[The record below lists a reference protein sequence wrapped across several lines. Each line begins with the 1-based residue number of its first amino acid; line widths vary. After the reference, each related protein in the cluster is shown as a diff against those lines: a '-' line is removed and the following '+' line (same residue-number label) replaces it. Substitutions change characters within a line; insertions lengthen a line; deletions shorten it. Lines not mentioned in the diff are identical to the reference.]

1 MKKKLNILKV
11 YFLSF
16 LFAGL
21 LFTAC
26 NDEETSSEVILN
38 SWGPSPALR
47 GGELRFIGTNLNEVN
62 AIILPQNI
70 EVTNFKS
77 KSDELIVIEVPEET
91 VSGSVVLKT
100 SQGDITAKT
109 RLTIS
114 EPITIASFS
123 PVKVRPGENV
133 TITGTY
139 LNLIK
144 EVTFAE
150 KKSVTKFE
158 SQSREQLVVKVPMDA
173 QTGILVLSNGEEE
186 PILVETE
193 SALEINLPNISALSP
208 VPVKAGTELTLT
220 GADLDLVKSILF
232 PGGLKVETFNAQSAT
247 EIKLVVPDNSKEGNL
262 TVEALSGVDVEVAA
276 SLTLVSPAITEIGPN
291 PAKSGSD
298 ITIKG
303 SDLDLVTG
311 VVFGGGV
318 NGTIVSKDTAELIVT
333 VPETAVEGTITLNTA
348 SDKSVSSADEL
359 MLVMPTIT
367 AFMPTETK
375 TNAEI
380 TISGTDLDMVT
391 TVIFTGD
398 LQVAV
403 SGMEN
408 EIVVKVPTGTATGPF
423 TLVTTNGS
431 TVTSATDLTILASNV
446 PIITNMPSSV
456 KPGEVLVIEGEKL
469 DLFTDV
475 IFPGD
480 VYATAFGN
488 KTPTLLEV
496 VVPMDAKPGVGTITF
511 VTIDNETT
519 ESPEITITAA
529 DPVQDWN
536 LVFFDFDGTG
546 SKDSWWGA
554 VALENEPDL
563 TLNGTNYGRI
573 NGSFNGWTDLFW
585 RNSSNNFPGSIVGT
599 AVDEYVLKFDINVLE
614 PITGGNVKFRL
625 QSSEGDFWWAMGPAA
640 PPGAGIPEVIDVTNG
655 WITITVEF
663 SAFKDGWGW
672 GTNSPTN
679 LDQGD
684 MTFGAAFDNGE
695 SVVNI
700 CVDNVRFHKK

>member
-11 YFLSF
+11 YLLTF

-26 NDEETSSEVILN
+26 NDDETSSEVILK

-47 GGELRFIGTNLNEVN
+47 GGELKFIGTNLNEVN
-62 AIILPQNI
+62 AIILPQNV

-77 KSDELIVIEVPEET
+77 KTDELILIDVPEET
-91 VSGSVVLKT
+91 VSGSIVLKT
-100 SQGDITAKT
+100 SQGDISPKT

-114 EPITIASFS
+114 EPITITSFS
-123 PVKVRPGENV
+123 PAKVRPGENV
-133 TITGTY
+133 TIKGTY

-144 EVTFAE
+144 EVTFAD
-150 KKSVTKFE
+150 KKSVTEFA

-173 QTGILVLSNGEEE
+173 QSGIIVLSNGEEE

-193 SALEINLPNISALSP
+193 SALEVNLPIVSALAP
-208 VPVKAGTELTLT
+208 EPVKAGTELTLT
-220 GADLDLVKSILF
+220 GTDLDLILSVLF
-232 PGGLKVETFNAQSAT
+232 PGGLKVETFISQSAT
-247 EIKLVVPDNSKEGNL
+247 EIKVMVPDNSKEGNM
-262 TVEALSGVDVEVAA
+262 TVKALSGVDVEVATA
-276 SLTLVSPAITEIGPN
+276 LTLVSPTITEIGPN
-291 PAKSGSD
+291 PGKSGAD
-298 ITIKG
+298 LTIKG
-303 SDLDLVTG
+303 TNLDLVTG
-311 VVFGGGV
+311 VVFGGEIDG
-318 NGTIVSKDTAELIVT
+318 NIVSKDTGEIVVT
-333 VPETAVEGTITLNTA
+333 IPETALEGIITLNTA
-348 SDKSVSSADEL
+348 SGNSVTSDDEL
-359 MLVMPTIT
+359 MLVLPAIT

-380 TISGTDLDMVT
+380 TISGTDLDIVT
-391 TVIFTGD
+391 AVIFTGD

-403 SGMEN
+403 SGTES
-408 EIVVKVPTGTATGPF
+408 EIMVKVPTGTTTGPF
-423 TLVTTNGS
+423 TLVTTNGT
-431 TVTSATDLTILASNV
+431 TVNSDMDLTILASNV
-446 PIITNMPSSV
+446 PIITSMPSSV

-475 IFPGD
+475 IFPGG

-496 VVPMDAKPGVGTITF
+496 VVPMDATPGVGTIQF
-511 VTIDNETT
+511 ITIDNETT

-529 DPVQDWN
+529 DPVQDWS
-536 LVFFDFDGTG
+536 LVFFDFDGNG
-546 SKDSWWGA
+546 NKDSWWGS
-554 VALENEPDL
+554 VALENEPSL
-563 TLNGTNYGRI
+563 TLNGTSYGRI
-573 NGSFNGWTDLFW
+573 NGSYNGWTDLFW
-585 RNSSNNFPGSIVGT
+585 RNSSDNFPGATVGT
-599 AVDEYVLKFDINVLE
+599 AVDDYVLKFDINVLE
-614 PITGGNVKFRL
+614 PITGGNVKLRL

-655 WITITVEF
+655 WITITVEL
-663 SAFKDGWGW
+663 SEFKDGWGW

-700 CVDNVRFHKK
+700 CIDNVRFHKK